1 MVAFKIYATIE
12 TVFCFNWLPWTSTAS
27 SHWEKFLEI
36 NLNQDIEHIDSW
48 LQWKKQH
55 RSAIRN
61 HALLC
66 MNKDEYLH
74 CWHICW
80 KILTQIHQKTGC
92 FLMFPRG
99 TKRGQCHEM
108 SWESF
113 NFYLFFWLYK
123 WLKTIYTMVNLSHV
137 DKIVIFPNTW
147 LFVPVQSMHNLLPSY
162 IIYSWLCFVFI
173 DCSLHTKWV
182 RENVLLNMAQS
193 WPWGSQIAG
202 KKGHH
207 FTDISVPK

>member
-1 MVAFKIYATIE
+1 MLCYAYA
-12 TVFCFNWLPWTSTAS
+12 VMLA
-27 SHWEKFLEI
+27 HK
-36 NLNQDIEHIDSW
+36 H
-48 LQWKKQH
+48 
-55 RSAIRN
+55 
-61 HALLC
+61 
-66 MNKDEYLH
+66 EYLH

-80 KILTQIHQKTGC
+80 KILTLIHQKTGC
-92 FLMFPRG
+92 FQGAQKEVSAM
-99 TKRGQCHEM
+99 E
-108 SWESF
+108 WVESHLIF
-113 NFYLFFWLYK
+113 TFFFWLYK
-123 WLKTIYTMVNLSHV
+123 WLKTIYTMVNLSHI

-182 RENVLLNMAQS
+182 RENVLLSMAQS

-207 FTDISVPK
+207 FTDISVPE